1 MARASAATL
10 EKLAKLL
17 ESIRAQPMLT
27 ERSAG
32 IFYLKREPMLHFHDT
47 DGRIVAHLKA
57 TAGGFDEFAVDT
69 ASGRATLLAELKQRC
84 VAREKS
90 AREKSR

>member
-10 EKLAKLL
+10 EQLASLL
-17 ESIRAQPMLT
+17 ADIRTITTLT

-32 IFYLKREPMLHFHDT
+32 VFYMKREPMLHFHAT
-47 DGRIVAHLKA
+47 DGAIVAHLKA
-57 TAGGFDEFAVDT
+57 QAGGFDEFAVNT
-69 ASGRATLLAELKQRC
+69 NASRAALLAELKRRC
-84 VAREKS
+84 T